1 MIFRGMTYKTN
12 RAHKSF
18 LFFRPEQYYQL
29 SCLKKVEWSGVKLS
43 MYAIT
48 IKGDVL
54 LEFSS
59 VKWVLNEDYLFNSN
73 FVGTLLLQNFALV
86 NSYFI
91 HFFVGRTTVEIEGIR
106 FM

>member
-48 IKGDVL
+48 IISI
-54 LEFSS
+54 SS
-59 VKWVLNEDYLFNSN
+59 WACRVYDFWILGAEPIQTFTKQMYEIFLNSRRR
-73 FVGTLLLQNFALV
+73 
-86 NSYFI
+86 I
-91 HFFVGRTTVEIEGIR
+91 
-106 FM
+106 

>member
-48 IKGDVL
+48 IKFFLLCSVL
-54 LEFSS
+54 VAGLAEYMIFG
-59 VKWVLNEDYLFNSN
+59 F
-73 FVGTLLLQNFALV
+73 
-86 NSYFI
+86 
-91 HFFVGRTTVEIEGIR
+91 
-106 FM
+106 